1 MPASFAAGYLF
12 LTVRDRL
19 VKRCVISALEG
30 QAASCGKQ
38 GVRGVRD
45 DLLLVDRQL
54 AADCLCGVEG
64 GTQRVH
70 GIIREITDIRAVE
83 LRLRIGNGSVESGII
98 GALEG
103 QACERVVDSLCGGV
117 NGRLIGD
124 VLACLN
130 GGGGKIRI
138 AEGFC
143 GCAGIILEVGGF
155 DLRFCSGN
163 SSVKRIVACREP
175 SEGR

>member
-1 MPASFAAGYLF
+1 M
-12 LTVRDRL
+12 R
-19 VKRCVISALEG
+19 
-30 QAASCGKQ
+30 QA

-98 GALEG
+98 GAL
-103 QACERVVDSLCGGV
+103 RVRPASASL
-117 NGRLIGD
+117 
-124 VLACLN
+124 
-130 GGGGKIRI
+130 I
-138 AEGFC
+138 AF
-143 GCAGIILEVGGF
+143 
-155 DLRFCSGN
+155 
-163 SSVKRIVACREP
+163 VAASMVADR
-175 SEGR
+175 